1 MGGDIALTSRRF
13 SPTPCAWGI
22 GWAAGRAAIE
32 PQGQFSYLLPM
43 DRAPLPLTLKER
55 RRKFV
60 KRNGKKLFRRLAAI
74 MSADSRVGDTPV
86 LANEHFDA
94 LKPFVENWEKI
105 RDEVK
110 VILKHR
116 EEIPA
121 FHEISPDQH
130 KISTGKNWRTFILY
144 GFGKRLEKNCAQ
156 APFTAELLAEVP
168 DIQIAM
174 FSILSPGY
182 HIPPHEGVTKGIVRA
197 HLGLIIPTDAEKC
210 WIRVDDQIKVWRP
223 GEIFVF
229 DDTYTHEVYNN
240 TDEERVILLFDFD
253 RPMGWKGRTINKLL
267 LTAMKFSAFY
277 QTPKKRL
284 ADAEARF
291 EAATRQNTENLEK
304 LSDDD

>member
-1 MGGDIALTSRRF
+1 MDQSLKTS
-13 SPTPCAWGI
+13 
-22 GWAAGRAAIE
+22 
-32 PQGQFSYLLPM
+32 
-43 DRAPLPLTLKER
+43 TLQQR

-60 KRNGKKLFRRLAAI
+60 KRNGKKLFRKLAAI
-74 MSADSRVGDTPV
+74 MSKDSLVKDTPV
-86 LANEHFDA
+86 MANEHFPA
-94 LKPFVENWEKI
+94 LKAFTDNWEAI
-105 RDEVK
+105 RGEVQG
-110 VILKHR
+110 ILKHR

-156 APFTAELLAEVP
+156 APLTAKLLSEVP
-168 DIQIAM
+168 NIQVAM

-197 HLGLIIPTDAEKC
+197 HLGLIIPKDADKC
-210 WIRVDDQIKVWRP
+210 YIRVDDQIKVWRP

-253 RPMGWKGRTINKLL
+253 RPMGWKGRIINTSLIA
-267 LTAMKFSAFY
+267 AMKFSAFY
-277 QTPKKRL
+277 QTPKKLL
-284 ADAEARF
+284 ADAEERF

-304 LSDDD
+304 MSDDD